1 MYEALKERFA
11 EVFGAAPTLLFS
23 APGRAELCGN
33 HTDHPRLTAVGESGL
48 ETC

>member
-23 APGRAELCGN
+23 APAGPNSAATTRTISAG
-33 HTDHPRLTAVGESGL
+33 
-48 ETC
+48 